1 MADTIKIEI
10 VSPEHLVL
18 SDEVKSVSV
27 PGQEGYFTVM
37 GEHAP
42 LMTTL
47 KPGFITV
54 EKDDGNQTFY
64 VQGGFADI
72 SPAGVTILAEQAK
85 AGTDFDSSEVETA
98 ISAAQAEVDAAVEL
112 ADKDLA
118 QNVLDG
124 WKNLLM
130 EAAQVGSSGAH

>member
-10 VSPEHLVL
+10 VSPEKLVL
-18 SDEVKSVSV
+18 SEEAQSVSV

-42 LMTTL
+42 VMSIL
-47 KPGFITV
+47 KPGFISVLSTS
-54 EKDDGNQTFY
+54 GTQTYY

-72 SPAGVTILAEQAK
+72 SPDGVTILAEHAK
-85 AGTDFDSSEVETA
+85 TGADFDKSEIEAA
-98 ISAAQAEVDAAVEL
+98 ITIAQQELSKAEEL

-124 WKNLLM
+124 WKNLLL
-130 EAAQVGSSGAH
+130 EAAQSGTSGAH

>member
-1 MADTIKIEI
+1 MAESIKIDI
-10 VSPEHLVL
+10 VSPESLVL
-18 SDEVKSVSV
+18 SEEAVSVSV

-47 KPGFITV
+47 KPGFVTV
-54 EKDDGNQTFY
+54 ERSSGTATFY

-72 SPAGVTILAEQAK
+72 SPEGVTILAEQARTG
-85 AGTDFDSSEVETA
+85 ADFDRSEIEAAVR
-98 ISAAQAEVDAAVEL
+98 AAQSEL
-112 ADKDLA
+112 ENADSMADKDMA
-118 QNVLDG
+118 QNMLDG

-130 EAAQVGSSGAH
+130 EAASLGEGAAH

>member
-1 MADTIKIEI
+1 MAATITIEI

-18 SDEVKSVSV
+18 SEEAQSVSV

-54 EKDDGNQTFY
+54 VAGSGTRTYY

-72 SPAGVTILAEQAK
+72 SPDGVTILAEVAK
-85 AGTDFDSSEVETA
+85 TGEDFDRSEIDAA
-98 ISAAQAEVDAAVEL
+98 ILAAQAELEKAEGL
-112 ADKDLA
+112 HERDLA
-118 QNVLDG
+118 QNMLDG
-124 WKNLLM
+124 WKNLLLD
-130 EAAQVGSSGAH
+130 AAQKTGASTH

>member
-1 MADTIKIEI
+1 MAETIKIEI

-18 SDEVKSVSV
+18 SEEAQSVSV

-54 EKDDGNQTFY
+54 VIGTDTQTYY

-72 SPAGVTILAEQAK
+72 SPDGVTILAEKAK
-85 AGTDFDSSEVETA
+85 TGEDFDRSEIDAA
-98 ISAAQAEVDAAVEL
+98 IISAQAELEK
-112 ADKDLA
+112 ADSIAERDLA

-124 WKNLLM
+124 WKNLLLD
-130 EAAQVGSSGAH
+130 AAQNTGAATH